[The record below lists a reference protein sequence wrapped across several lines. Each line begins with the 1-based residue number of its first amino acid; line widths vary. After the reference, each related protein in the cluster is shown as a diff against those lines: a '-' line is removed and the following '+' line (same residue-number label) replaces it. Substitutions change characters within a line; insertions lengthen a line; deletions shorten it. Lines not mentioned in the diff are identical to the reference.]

1 MHIHS
6 AFLTA
11 WILFSGVLGIA
22 DGQAQNSKETEID
35 KTIRVQVE
43 MVSLPVVV
51 TDREG
56 NYIKNLK
63 PNDFSVLEDGVPQEI
78 AAFAAVEEPI
88 SVALMLDVSGSTAA
102 DLKRIQDEVTWF
114 VSDLRRDD
122 SIAILSV
129 ADEVRLLE
137 QFSIYHIKD
146 ASKIRQVRSGG
157 LSAVYD
163 GVQFAL
169 QRVLQ
174 IEPGRKALVF
184 FSDGVDNRSNA
195 TRTETLKLA
204 RQSDAPIYCIYFNTS
219 QERYKQTPRLP
230 GIVTF
235 PPTRMP
241 PEYAAGFE
249 YMSNLSAYSGGLLF
263 NASKMQNLGSAFKK
277 IVEELSS
284 EYSIGYYPKN
294 SACDGKYREVEVKL
308 YQHGMNVRT
317 KPGYYH
323 K

>member
-63 PNDFSVLEDGVPQEI
+63 PNDFSVLED
-78 AAFAAVEEPI
+78 AFAAVEEPI